1 MTRAEWAQ
9 GQAEIKGLR
18 SELALR
24 DYPSRF
30 LIIEWHARLSSRSRF
45 FSSADG
51 RGGRSCRCDA

>member
-1 MTRAEWAQ
+1 M
-9 GQAEIKGLR
+9 KGLR